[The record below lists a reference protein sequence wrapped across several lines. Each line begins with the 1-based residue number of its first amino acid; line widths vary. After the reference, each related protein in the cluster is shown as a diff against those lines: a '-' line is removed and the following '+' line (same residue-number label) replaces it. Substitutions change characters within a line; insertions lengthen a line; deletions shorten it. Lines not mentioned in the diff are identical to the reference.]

1 MGSCV
6 AKHPEVFPKSSYPK
20 VVSTV
25 SLFDIDREYLRPEVR
40 QAIFMSKDL
49 KAPELNL
56 KGNKLYQMRI
66 SKNEVATKSSF

>member
-6 AKHPEVFPKSSYPK
+6 AKPPAVFPKSSYPK

-49 KAPELNL
+49 KVPKLNL
-56 KGNKLYQMRI
+56 KANKLYEMRI
-66 SKNEVATKSSF
+66 SHNEVVI

>member
-1 MGSCV
+1 MGSCA
-6 AKHPEVFPKSSYPK
+6 AKHPVVFPKSSYPK

-49 KAPELNL
+49 KVPKLNL
-56 KGNKLYQMRI
+56 KANKLYEMRI
-66 SKNEVATKSSF
+66 SHNEVVI